1 MMLDVL
7 WVSTDAVGV
16 PFNLIRDHS
25 MNFMKTTNAFAL
37 AVACVFAASAQA
49 SVVTLAGFV
58 SPTVIDF
65 NDGNPADTPIGAT
78 YAALGVS
85 STTLCGGHSFKT
97 GAPAAS
103 EVASNFF
110 GPGCDNA
117 PYGPKEINFAST
129 MVRVGFDI
137 TTNSSDDTTITAY
150 LGASLVGSE
159 LFDTFGGGTD
169 GSFAGIEFLGGFDR
183 IVISS
188 LQVTNGA
195 FSIDN
200 LRFEGGTTVPE
211 PSSFGLLGVGLAALL
226 LRRRQR

>member
-1 MMLDVL
+1 MMLLFVRM
-7 WVSTDAVGV
+7 SADAAGS
-16 PFNLIRDHS
+16 PFNHLRKNL
-25 MNFMKTTNAFAL
+25 MNFMKITNALAL
-37 AVACVFAASAQA
+37 AVVCGFAASANA
-49 SVVTLAGFV
+49 SVVTLASFV
-58 SPTVIDF
+58 APTVIDF
-65 NDGNPADTPIGAT
+65 NDGNPANTQIGAA
-78 YAALGVS
+78 YAVQGVS
-85 STTLCGGHSFKT
+85 STTLCGGQTFKT

-110 GPGCDNA
+110 GPGCDNE
-117 PYGPKEINFAST
+117 PYGPKEINFGST

-137 TTNSSDDTTITAY
+137 TTNDSDDTTITAY

-159 LFDTFGGGTD
+159 LFDTFGAGGG

-188 LQVTNGA
+188 LQATNGA

-200 LRFEGGTTVPE
+200 LRFEGSTVPE
-211 PSSFGLLGVGLAALL
+211 PSSFALLGLGLAALL